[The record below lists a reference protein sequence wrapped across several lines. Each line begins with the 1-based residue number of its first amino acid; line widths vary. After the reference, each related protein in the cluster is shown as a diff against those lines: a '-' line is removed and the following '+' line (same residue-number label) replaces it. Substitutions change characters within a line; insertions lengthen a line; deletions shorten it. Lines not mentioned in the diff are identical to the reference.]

1 MVDIFSKRKR
11 SEIMSN
17 IGPKHSTQELI
28 IRKLVFSMGYRY
40 RLHRKAL
47 PGNPDIVFPKYK
59 RLIFVHGCF
68 WHGHKNCK
76 RAKLPATNRSFWKKK
91 INKNVIRD
99 KYNYAHL
106 RKLGWKYLVIWQCQI
121 KNDKMNYMKS
131 KIDKLLSS

>member
-76 RAKLPATNRSFWKKK
+76 RAKLPATNQSFWKKK

-121 KNDKMNYMKS
+121 KNDKMNYMKM
-131 KIDKLLSS
+131 KIDKYLLS